1 MEIIIKKDLIKEA
14 FEYAKLSKSFTSDT
28 HDFHEGGLNAK
39 QRKMFEGKLGEKGIK
54 QYFIENNINFKE
66 DESSHKDADEYD
78 FIILSTSKKYFIDV
92 KTRTQEFHIR
102 TLEMVKQLKR
112 KKIDIYIS
120 VKLSNQKNDHKI
132 KIIGWCTKQDILK
145 INRIEN
151 NGYLDNYV
159 MYDNELR
166 NIKDLKSFF

>member
-54 QYFIENNINFKE
+54 QYFIENNINQKE

-120 VKLSNQKNDHKI
+120 VKLSNQKNDYKI

>member
-14 FEYAKLSKSFTSDT
+14 LEYAKLSKSFTSDT

-54 QYFIENNINFKE
+54 QFFIVNNINFKE

-78 FIILSTSKKYFIDV
+78 FIILGASQKYFVDV
-92 KTRTQEFHIR
+92 KTRTQKFHIR

-120 VKLSNQKNDHKI
+120 VKLSNQKNDYKI
-132 KIIGWCTKQDILK
+132 KIIGWCTKEDILK
-145 INRIEN
+145 INKIEN

-166 NIKDLKSFF
+166 NINDLKSFL

>member
-120 VKLSNQKNDHKI
+120 VKLSNQKNDYKI

>member
-1 MEIIIKKDLIKEA
+1 MEIILKKKSVNEA
-14 FEYAKLSKSFTSDT
+14 LEYSELSKSFTSNT

-54 QYFIENNINFKE
+54 EFFLEKKINFNE
-66 DESSHKDADEYD
+66 DKSSHKDADEYD
-78 FIILSTSKKYFIDV
+78 FIVFGTSQTYLIDV
-92 KTRTQEFHIR
+92 KTRTQKFHIR
-102 TLEMVKQLKR
+102 TLEMVKQLHR

-120 VKLSNQKNDHKI
+120 VKLSNYKNTYKV
-132 KIIGWCTKQDILK
+132 KIIGWCTKQDILR

-159 MYDNELR
+159 MYDEELK
-166 NIKDLKSFF
+166 NINDLNLLF

>member
-1 MEIIIKKDLIKEA
+1 MEISIKKELIKEA
-14 FEYAKLSKSFTSDT
+14 LEYAKLSKSFTSDT

-54 QYFIENNINFKE
+54 QFFIENNINFKE

-78 FIILSTSKKYFIDV
+78 FIIFGVSQKYFIDV
-92 KTRTQEFHIR
+92 KTRTQKFHIR
-102 TLEMVKQLKR
+102 TLEMVKQLHR

-120 VKLSNQKNDHKI
+120 VKLSNHKNDYKI

-159 MYDNELR
+159 MYDNELK
-166 NIKDLKSFF
+166 NINDLKSFF

>member
-1 MEIIIKKDLIKEA
+1 MIVQVSNELVKEA
-14 FEYAKLSKSFTSDT
+14 KNYSRLSRSFTSNT

-39 QRKMFEGKLGEKGIK
+39 ERKMFEGKLGEKGVK
-54 QYFIENNINFKE
+54 QYFINNKIDFQE
-66 DESSHKDADEYD
+66 DKSSFTDADEYD
-78 FIILSTSKKYFIDV
+78 FIIKSSKGEFLVDV
-92 KTRTQEFHIR
+92 KTRTQPFHTR
-102 TLEMVKQLKR
+102 TLEMTKQLKA

-120 VKLSNQKNDHKI
+120 VKLEKSQENYS
-132 KIIGWCTKQDILK
+132 IIILGWCSKKDFLK

-166 NIKDLKSFF
+166 NINTLKSYL

>member
-120 VKLSNQKNDHKI
+120 VKLSNQKNDYKI

-159 MYDNELR
+159 MYDNEL
-166 NIKDLKSFF
+166 

>member
-1 MEIIIKKDLIKEA
+1 
-14 FEYAKLSKSFTSDT
+14 
-28 HDFHEGGLNAK
+28 
-39 QRKMFEGKLGEKGIK
+39 MFEGKLGEKGIK

-120 VKLSNQKNDHKI
+120 VKLSNQKNDYKI

>member
-14 FEYAKLSKSFTSDT
+14 LEYAQLSKSFTSDT

-54 QYFIENNINFKE
+54 QFFIANNINFKE

-78 FIILSTSKKYFIDV
+78 FIIFSASQKYFVDV
-92 KTRTQEFHIR
+92 KTRTQKFHIR

-120 VKLSNQKNDHKI
+120 VKLSNQKNDYKI

-166 NIKDLKSFF
+166 NINDLKSFF

>member
-1 MEIIIKKDLIKEA
+1 MEITIKKQFIEEA
-14 FEYAKLSKSFTSDT
+14 LKYAELSKSFTSDT

-54 QYFIENNINFKE
+54 QFFIENNINFKE
-66 DESSHKDADEYD
+66 DKSSHEDADEYD
-78 FIILSTSKKYFIDV
+78 FIVFGNPQKYLIDV
-92 KTRTQEFHIR
+92 KTRTQKFHIR
-102 TLEMVKQLKR
+102 TLEMVKQLNR

-120 VKLSNQKNDHKI
+120 VKLTNQKNDYKI

-159 MYDNELR
+159 MFDNELR
-166 NIKDLKSFF
+166 NINDLKSFF

>member
-112 KKIDIYIS
+112 KK
-120 VKLSNQKNDHKI
+120 
-132 KIIGWCTKQDILK
+132 
-145 INRIEN
+145 
-151 NGYLDNYV
+151 
-159 MYDNELR
+159 
-166 NIKDLKSFF
+166 

>member
-1 MEIIIKKDLIKEA
+1 MEITIKKEFIEEA
-14 FEYAKLSKSFTSDT
+14 LKYAELSKSFTSDT

-54 QYFIENNINFKE
+54 QFFIENNINFKE

-120 VKLSNQKNDHKI
+120 VKLSNQKNDYKI

>member
-1 MEIIIKKDLIKEA
+1 MEITIKKQFIEEA
-14 FEYAKLSKSFTSDT
+14 LKYAELSKSFTSDT

-54 QYFIENNINFKE
+54 QFFIKNNINFKE
-66 DESSHKDADEYD
+66 DKSSHEDADEYD
-78 FIILSTSKKYFIDV
+78 FIVFGNPQKYLIDV
-92 KTRTQEFHIR
+92 KTRTQKFHIR
-102 TLEMVKQLKR
+102 TLEMVKQLNR

-120 VKLSNQKNDHKI
+120 VKLSNFQNNYKI
-132 KIIGWCTKQDILK
+132 KIIGWCTKQEILK

-159 MYDNELR
+159 LYDNELK
-166 NIKDLKSFF
+166 NINDLKSFF

>member
-1 MEIIIKKDLIKEA
+1 MEIIIKKEFVKEA
-14 FEYAKLSKSFTSDT
+14 LVYAKLSKSFTSDT

-54 QYFIENNINFKE
+54 QFFIENNIDFKE

-78 FIILSTSKKYFIDV
+78 FIIFGAKQKYFIDV
-92 KTRTQEFHIR
+92 KTRTQKFHIR

-112 KKIDIYIS
+112 KRIDIYIS
-120 VKLSNQKNDHKI
+120 VKLSNQKNDYQI

-159 MYDNELR
+159 MYDNELK
-166 NIKDLKSFF
+166 NLNDIKSLF